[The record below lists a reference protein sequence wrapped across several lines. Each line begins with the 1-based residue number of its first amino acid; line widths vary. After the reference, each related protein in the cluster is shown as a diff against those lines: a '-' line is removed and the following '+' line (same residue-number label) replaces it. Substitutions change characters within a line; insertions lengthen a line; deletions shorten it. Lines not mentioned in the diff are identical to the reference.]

1 MKQLA
6 FFIFLLSSLN
16 LHLQAQNVDDYQ
28 PDSDGDGCV
37 GMSDLLSLLS
47 VFGSCESQAFACGE
61 PVSYQGD
68 EYATV
73 LIGEQCWF
81 AENLRNSVYNNGDSI
96 PSNLDDATWGN
107 LTSGG
112 VATYGEDG
120 GCGDDSPDINACDPL
135 QSEAEY
141 GHLYNWHAVID
152 PRGLCPD
159 GWHIPS
165 DEEWMILELAL
176 GMDELQVGNTG
187 WRGSDQG
194 MEMKAEF
201 GWSNEGNGT
210 NVSGFRGLPGGYRG
224 ISGYFYGAGS
234 RGDWW
239 TSSADSSGAWSRQL
253 SSNYTDFFRGSIT
266 PQDGFSVRCIYD

>member
-16 LHLQAQNVDDYQ
+16 LHLQAQIVDDYQ

-61 PVSYQGD
+61 PVGYQGD

-96 PSNLDDATWGN
+96 PSNLDGATWGN

-112 VATYGEDG
+112 LATYGEDG

-135 QSEAEY
+135 QSEDFA
-141 GHLYNWHAVID
+141 LAV
-152 PRGLCPD
+152 GTC
-159 GWHIPS
+159 
-165 DEEWMILELAL
+165 
-176 GMDELQVGNTG
+176 LQ
-187 WRGSDQG
+187 
-194 MEMKAEF
+194 MK
-201 GWSNEGNGT
+201 NG
-210 NVSGFRGLPGGYRG
+210 
-224 ISGYFYGAGS
+224 
-234 RGDWW
+234 
-239 TSSADSSGAWSRQL
+239 
-253 SSNYTDFFRGSIT
+253 
-266 PQDGFSVRCIYD
+266 